1 MADAITLPTTQRAYT
16 LRLHRA
22 PGKCPHCGN
31 GDCSCWRDALW
42 AAGND
47 PRAVLML
54 LWLPA
59 SNSARLMLLHG
70 VSQRLDREIGAASDQ
85 VRQNTDE
92 LCSVRYRVA
101 GDLARRQADSQTLT
115 RRRVWQAYS
124 T

>member
-1 MADAITLPTTQRAYT
+1 
-16 LRLHRA
+16 
-22 PGKCPHCGN
+22 
-31 GDCSCWRDALW
+31 
-42 AAGND
+42 
-47 PRAVLML
+47 
-54 LWLPA
+54 
-59 SNSARLMLLHG
+59 MLLHG